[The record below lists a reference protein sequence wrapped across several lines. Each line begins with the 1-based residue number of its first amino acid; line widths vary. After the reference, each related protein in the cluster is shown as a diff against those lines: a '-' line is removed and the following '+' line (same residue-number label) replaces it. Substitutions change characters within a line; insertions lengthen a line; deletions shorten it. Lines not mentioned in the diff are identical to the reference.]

1 MDGWMD
7 HGTTRIRVYTSYMI
21 YARIRLHIHVI
32 SMNACQLDKQFVWHT
47 DWQIDRLTIPSLAS
61 SSIFATGKLGFKL
74 LGFKVSAN
82 TDPRLPFGTVSMAAD
97 AAAAASFFFLLS
109 WSFWMRS
116 ARDCSL
122 PNEVEDPP
130 GSIYIYMKGCQTS
143 KQLNVSFVVYN
154 SHFWYN
160 VV

>member
-1 MDGWMD
+1 
-7 HGTTRIRVYTSYMI
+7 MI
-21 YARIRLHIHVI
+21 YASIRLQINVI
-32 SMNACQLDKQFVWHT
+32 GMDKQLVWHT
-47 DWQIDRLTIPSLAS
+47 DRQIDGLTIPSLAS

-82 TDPRLPFGTVSMAAD
+82 TDPRLPLGTVSMAAD

-130 GSIYIYMKGCQTS
+130 ESIYIYMKGCQTS
-143 KQLNVSFVVYN
+143 KQLKVSFVVYN
-154 SHFWYN
+154 SNFWYN
-160 VV
+160 IV